1 MSTNGGG
8 GMRERDEVR
17 RAREEVEELEASRLR
32 LSGDV
37 MRGDP
42 EALNEDRRLERR
54 LWELTRLIMRAEQEE
69 KDQSRAETERRG
81 EELRE
86 AWRKHHPAEGH
97 DKDRPKKDGPT

>member
-1 MSTNGGG
+1 MSSKGGG

-54 LWELTRLIMRAEQEE
+54 LWELTRWMMRAEQEE

-86 AWRKHHPAEGH
+86 AWRKHHPEEGH
-97 DKDRPKKDGPT
+97 EKDRLSSAGPS